1 MKNKQLPVYGVGPAY
16 VIIILAITAIG
27 IYLSVGGTIPT
38 IRIKWLSCIFAILG
52 IAFILLGISMWLR
65 AVIFSKI
72 DLYIKNNQ
80 LMTTGIYSNV
90 RNPIYSAFMF
100 ICTGAILLYSNVLL
114 LPLPLIYWGLMTVMM
129 KRTEEK
135 WLYDAFGEEYVQ
147 YCKDVNRCIPWFKGE
162 K

>member
-27 IYLSVGGTIPT
+27 IYLSVKGPIPT
-38 IRIKWLSCIFAILG
+38 IRIKWLSCLFAILG

-90 RNPIYSAFMF
+90 RNPIYSAFM
-100 ICTGAILLYSNVLL
+100 GAIVLYSNVLL

>member
-80 LMTTGIYSNV
+80 LMTTGIHGNV
-90 RNPIYSAFMF
+90 RNPIY
-100 ICTGAILLYSNVLL
+100 
-114 LPLPLIYWGLMTVMM
+114 
-129 KRTEEK
+129 
-135 WLYDAFGEEYVQ
+135 
-147 YCKDVNRCIPWFKGE
+147 
-162 K
+162 

>member
-1 MKNKQLPVYGVGPAY
+1 
-16 VIIILAITAIG
+16 
-27 IYLSVGGTIPT
+27 
-38 IRIKWLSCIFAILG
+38 
-52 IAFILLGISMWLR
+52 MWLR

-80 LMTTGIYSNV
+80 LMTTGIYGNV

-100 ICTGAILLYSNVLL
+100 ICTGAIVLYSNVLL

>member
-1 MKNKQLPVYGVGPAY
+1 M
-16 VIIILAITAIG
+16 
-27 IYLSVGGTIPT
+27 
-38 IRIKWLSCIFAILG
+38 
-52 IAFILLGISMWLR
+52 
-65 AVIFSKI
+65 
-72 DLYIKNNQ
+72 
-80 LMTTGIYSNV
+80 
-90 RNPIYSAFMF
+90 
-100 ICTGAILLYSNVLL
+100 YSNVLL